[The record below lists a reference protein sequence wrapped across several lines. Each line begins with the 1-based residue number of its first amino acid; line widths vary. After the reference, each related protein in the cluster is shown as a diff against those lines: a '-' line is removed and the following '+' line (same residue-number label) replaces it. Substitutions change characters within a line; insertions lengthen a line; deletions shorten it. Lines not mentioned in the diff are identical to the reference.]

1 MTSKN
6 VVADLIKGEK
16 VDGTNSDL
24 WNKKIQYIFNEQEVL
39 ETFTTAMEPPEE
51 ENTTQHRRNKQ
62 VYDVWFKKDLCTH
75 FIMFIG
81 MHNDLIGQFENCRI
95 A

>member
-16 VDGTNSDL
+16 VDGTNSDM

-51 ENTTQHRRNKQ
+51 ENTTQHGPTNKFMMFGLRRIF
-62 VYDVWFKKDLCTH
+62 VHILSCLSACT
-75 FIMFIG
+75 
-81 MHNDLIGQFENCRI
+81 
-95 A
+95 